1 MNTRIGHDFSGLAL
15 AAVCAALAVGT
26 LPSRAAA
33 QAADRAE
40 LERQVRAAETGFA
53 RSMADR
59 DHRAFVSWLAEDTVF
74 LGEAG
79 TLRGKTQ
86 VAAGWKRF
94 YEGPQAPF
102 SWEPDRIEVLDAGT
116 LALSSG
122 PVRDPQGRRAGT
134 FNSVW
139 RREANGEWRIV
150 FDKGCPP
157 CDCK

>member
-1 MNTRIGHDFSGLAL
+1 MNTRRRVFSLVLGVVGVAL
-15 AAVCAALAVGT
+15 AGGT
-26 LPSRAAA
+26 LSASAAA
-33 QAADRAE
+33 QAADRVE
-40 LERQVRAAETGFA
+40 LERQVKAAETSFA

-59 DHRAFVSWLAEDTVF
+59 DHSAFVSWLAEETVF

-79 TLRGKTQ
+79 TLRGKAQ

-94 YEGPQAPF
+94 YEGPKAPF
-102 SWEPDRIEVLDAGT
+102 SWEPERIEVLDSGS

-122 PVRDPQGRRAGT
+122 PVRDPQGLRVGT

-139 RREANGEWRIV
+139 RRDSNGEWRIV